1 MSYDKVKA
9 GLVAVLTAQ
18 SLAESKEAIDFS
30 NAGAEEHEHTF
41 ILSRISGQ
49 EDPENERQQAFL
61 YDDQKWQI
69 QVAYNKTSES
79 QVIQR
84 DRLQEL
90 ADLLIQKFDNPASWN
105 TYCTI
110 LRYKSWTIKEVKS
123 YFVLTI
129 QLKVL
134 DALTYS

>member
-1 MSYDKVKA
+1 MSYSIVKA
-9 GLVAVLTAQ
+9 GLEAVLHAQ
-18 SLAESKEAIDFS
+18 QLTESKETDNFKS
-30 NAGAEEHEHTF
+30 AGAEEHEHTY
-41 ILSRISGQ
+41 ILNRLSGQ

-61 YDDQKWQI
+61 YDDQKWTIQI
-69 QVAYNKTSES
+69 AYGKNVES
-79 QVIQR
+79 AIIQQ
-84 DRLQEL
+84 DRLQNL
-90 ADLLIQKFDNPASWN
+90 ADVLIQKFDNPASWN

-110 LRYKSWTIKEVKS
+110 LRYKSWKIEEVKS

>member
-1 MSYDKVKA
+1 MSYSIVKA
-9 GLVAVLTAQ
+9 GLEAVLHAQ
-18 SLAESKEAIDFS
+18 QLTESKETDNFKS
-30 NAGAEEHEHTF
+30 AGAQEHEHTY
-41 ILSRISGQ
+41 ILNRLSAQ

-61 YDDQKWQI
+61 YDDQKWTIQI
-69 QVAYNKTSES
+69 AYGKNVES
-79 QVIQR
+79 AIIQQ
-84 DRLQEL
+84 DRLQNL
-90 ADLLIQKFDNPASWN
+90 ADVLIQKFDNPASWN

-110 LRYKSWTIKEVKS
+110 LRYKSWKIEEVKS